1 MKKSIKWLLI
11 TVGFY
16 VVSGSFFAFAT
27 EQPSAEQSVA
37 IFIRDDVYHDYRRFL
52 AGRQPQNITDF
63 SGQFI
68 RRDVVDM
75 IIAQQALYLGGFDKT
90 FNYQIGKIN
99 FRNTKLLEQGELLIS
114 FDTYW
119 YEDAKLQVDKLHI
132 SDAVIRKG
140 EYFAGIFASP
150 KNKKVFNL
158 RNLSDFNQLTS
169 VSTPR
174 WRTDWKTLSQLP
186 LKNLVAEDEWL
197 SQARMVSMQWI
208 DFMLMPLMPQVNN
221 QYVLEDILLTAVP
234 NVLVLLD
241 DSRHFVI
248 SKHHPDGN
256 RAFKAL
262 QKGLT
267 LLRKQGAIEK
277 AYRQAGLIP
286 DLTEQLII
294 NLPFTRKLVQ
304 RSFPK

>member
-1 MKKSIKWLLI
+1 MNKCIKWLLI
-11 TVGFY
+11 IVGFY
-16 VVSGSFFAFAT
+16 VVSGSFFALAT
-27 EQPSAEQSVA
+27 EQPKVDKATD
-37 IFIRDDVYHDYRRFL
+37 IFIRDDVYHDYTRFL
-52 AGRQPQNITDF
+52 AGRQPQDITDF

-75 IIAQQALYLGGFDKT
+75 IIAQQALHLGGFDKT
-90 FNYQIGKIN
+90 FNYQVGKIN
-99 FRNTKLLEQGELLIS
+99 FRNTKLLEQGKLLIS

-119 YEDAKLQVDKLHI
+119 YEDAKSLASKIHI

-150 KNKKVFNL
+150 NNEKVFKL
-158 RNLSDFNQLTS
+158 QRRSDFTQLTG

-186 LKNLVAEDEWL
+186 LKDLVAEDEWL
-197 SQARMVSMQWI
+197 SQVRMVSMQWV
-208 DFMLMPLMPQVNN
+208 DFMLMPLMPQLNN

-234 NVLVLLD
+234 NVVILLD

-248 SKHHPDGN
+248 SKHHPDGT

-267 LLRKQGAIEK
+267 LLREQGAIEK
-277 AYRQAGLIP
+277 AYRQAGFIP
-286 DLTEQLII
+286 DLSEQLII
-294 NLPFTRKLVQ
+294 NLP
-304 RSFPK
+304 PKATPYP